1 MEKLPGDCLG
11 GCMGMWGMSKR
22 KTMLVRGA
30 VTQFNVLSQNTEARL
45 DVYDLALEATV
56 AWDKE
61 CLC

>member
-1 MEKLPGDCLG
+1 
-11 GCMGMWGMSKR
+11 MWGMSKR